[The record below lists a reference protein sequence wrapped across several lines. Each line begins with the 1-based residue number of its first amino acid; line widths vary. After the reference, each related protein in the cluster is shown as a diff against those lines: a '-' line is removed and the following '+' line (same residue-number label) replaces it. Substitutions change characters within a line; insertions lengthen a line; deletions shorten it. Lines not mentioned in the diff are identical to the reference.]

1 MPVTGQRAMHFPCAL
16 CAGTD
21 GIGGA
26 DEYGL
31 HTSLIFLFAQSMELL
46 TYPVGDVFGQVMDER
61 EAMRVRAEKDMVY
74 RNLLQEYGISFKK
87 RGRSNGIQDE
97 GRGQD

>member
-1 MPVTGQRAMHFPCAL
+1 MKQQCHRFDCFAHTTPRRYANCCTAL
-16 CAGTD
+16 TEIPFYECPFFKSKG
-21 GIGGA
+21 
-26 DEYGL
+26 E
-31 HTSLIFLFAQSMELL
+31 
-46 TYPVGDVFGQVMDER
+46 VMDER